1 MNRIPAFA
9 GTTILA
15 FSLSV
20 ALSPGAA
27 ALEHALP
34 VDCVPGETC
43 WIVNYVDMDPG
54 KAARDYTCG
63 AQTYNGHDGTDFAIR
78 DLRAMRAGV
87 SVLASAAGVVKAR
100 RDGVSDEGMGN
111 HPEGQECGNGVV
123 IDHADGWQ
131 TQYCHLRRGSVQAR
145 VGQRVEAGTPLGLV
159 GNSGKAEFPHLHFEV
174 RRRGESLDPFAGG
187 AVGAGCGRAAAPL
200 WDGAAAKA
208 LQYRPASIY
217 AAGIAGERVTSR
229 EIHGEDEMPRA
240 RRSSPALVAWA
251 AIFGVRAG
259 DELEL
264 LLRDDAGKV
273 LARHRVTARRDQ
285 ARYIF
290 YTGRPRKEAQWPAG
304 EYHAEASLLR
314 PGAAGAPYST
324 VRRASVNLR

>member
-1 MNRIPAFA
+1 
-9 GTTILA
+9 
-15 FSLSV
+15 
-20 ALSPGAA
+20 
-27 ALEHALP
+27 
-34 VDCVPGETC
+34 
-43 WIVNYVDMDPG
+43 VNYVDMDPG

-87 SVLASAAGVVKAR
+87 QVLASAAGVVKAR

-111 HPEGQECGNGVV
+111 YPDGQECGNGVV

-159 GNSGKAEFPHLHFEV
+159 GNSGKAEFPHLHFAI
-174 RRRGESLDPFAGG
+174 RRRGERLDPFVA
-187 AVGAGCGRAAAPL
+187 AKEGCGRAAAPL
-200 WDGAAAKA
+200 WDAAARKA
-208 LQYRPASIY
+208 LEYRPASIY

-240 RRSSPALVAWA
+240 RRSAPALVAWA

-264 LLRDDAGKV
+264 SLTDDEGKV

-285 ARYIF
+285 ARYVF
-290 YTGRPRKEAQWPAG
+290 YTGRRRKEAQWPPG
-304 EYHAEASLLR
+304 EYRVEASLLR
-314 PGAAGAPYST
+314 AGPAGAPYST
-324 VRRASVNLR
+324 GRRASVNLR